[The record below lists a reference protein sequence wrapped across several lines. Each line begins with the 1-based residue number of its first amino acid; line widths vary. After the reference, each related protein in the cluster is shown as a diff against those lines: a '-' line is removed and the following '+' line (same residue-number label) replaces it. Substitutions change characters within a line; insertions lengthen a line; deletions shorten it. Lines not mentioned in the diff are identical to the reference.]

1 MKTRQGFV
9 SNSSSSSFVVL
20 LPDTLKFEDINQENI
35 KNSILEYLGFEDE
48 KEDPDEYN
56 SALNDVKKAF
66 SKLKDGSEV
75 WTGEDAG
82 GRVLEELF
90 YKSDDSRDTDLEGP
104 LAKYVIASFDTSSDA
119 GQIIGV
125 KRADVEKI
133 LSETA

>member
-1 MKTRQGFV
+1 MKLRNGFV

-56 SALNDVKKAF
+56 NALDDVKKAF

>member
-1 MKTRQGFV
+1 MKLRNGFV

-56 SALNDVKKAF
+56 SALDDVKKAF